1 MYIDAKKIGEA
12 TAIIENDKEVIDSL
26 TTKNIYLTHEN
37 YIYDVVISKM
47 CGDDSTFCIKFDEYK
62 TDIFIELKYDILFKM
77 GIFWNYCQKL

>member
-62 TDIFIELKYDILFKM
+62 KNTE
-77 GIFWNYCQKL
+77 